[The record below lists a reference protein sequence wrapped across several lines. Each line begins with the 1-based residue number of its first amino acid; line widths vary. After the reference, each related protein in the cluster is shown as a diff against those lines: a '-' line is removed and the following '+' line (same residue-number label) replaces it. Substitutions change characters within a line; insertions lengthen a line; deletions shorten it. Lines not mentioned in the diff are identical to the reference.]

1 MQKSQGTDAFNQEKA
16 LVGAFAVIV
25 QLHRLIVYSTNVAP
39 CSTFATQPPAGP
51 GAAAVAAPTPH
62 LQPLAN
68 QRVQEKLLR
77 MI

>member
-1 MQKSQGTDAFNQEKA
+1 MWPHDDDDDDGNTR
-16 LVGAFAVIV
+16 
-25 QLHRLIVYSTNVAP
+25 HNVVT

-51 GAAAVAAPTPH
+51 GAAVVAAPTPH

>member
-1 MQKSQGTDAFNQEKA
+1 MWPHDDDDDDDGNTRH
-16 LVGAFAVIV
+16 G
-25 QLHRLIVYSTNVAP
+25 NVAT

-68 QRVQEKLLR
+68 QRVQEK
-77 MI
+77 